1 VLFWSFAV
9 ATVFWCVT
17 LPPARVLATASQPG
31 VAAGFLV
38 LGVFSTLVPFAL
50 FYSGLR
56 RLPSSEAGV
65 IATSEPV
72 IGIVT
77 AAVALGE
84 SLAPMQLLGAA
95 LVVVAA
101 MLASRAHPETA
112 EAGVE
117 RG

>member
-1 VLFWSFAV
+1 
-9 ATVFWCVT
+9 VT
-17 LPPARVLATASQPG
+17 LPPSKVLATASQPG

-84 SLAPMQLLGAA
+84 VLEPMQLLGAVLVLAAA
-95 LVVVAA
+95 L
-101 MLASRAHPETA
+101 LASRSQPETA
-112 EAGVE
+112 EAAVE